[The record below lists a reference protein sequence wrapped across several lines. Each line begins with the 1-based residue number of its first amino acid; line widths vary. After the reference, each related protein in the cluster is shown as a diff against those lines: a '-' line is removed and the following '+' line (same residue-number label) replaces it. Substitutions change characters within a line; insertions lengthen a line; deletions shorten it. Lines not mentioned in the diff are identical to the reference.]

1 MNVQNRFKSKVAWIS
16 TLTLITFI
24 FKNYMDLEIQNVDK
38 LIELI
43 LVTATA
49 WGIFNNPEK
58 KGEY

>member
-24 FKNYMDLEIQNVDK
+24 LKNYMDLEIQNVDK

>member
-24 FKNYMDLEIQNVDK
+24 CKNYMDLEIQNVDK